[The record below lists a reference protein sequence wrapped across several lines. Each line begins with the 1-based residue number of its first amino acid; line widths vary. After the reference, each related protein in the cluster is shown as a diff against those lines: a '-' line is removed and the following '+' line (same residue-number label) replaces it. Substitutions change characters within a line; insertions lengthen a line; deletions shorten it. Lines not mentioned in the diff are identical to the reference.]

1 MTDDASIADLV
12 SRARRGD
19 RAAFGALI
27 GRFERTALAVAFA
40 ATGDE
45 HAAGDVT
52 QEAFLRAWRRLDG
65 LKDDAK
71 FAGWLCCIVRNSAAD
86 LRRRARPDRP
96 PAAIPDDGR
105 GVDPVEALDR
115 LETSERIAAAL
126 SGLDELSRTVVVLRY
141 YQGLSSS
148 AIADLL
154 TTSRSAVDMRLS
166 RARAMLKQLL
176 SREDGIAR

>member
-27 GRFERTALAVAFA
+27 RRFERTALAVAFA

-52 QEAFLRAWRRLDG
+52 QEAFLRAWRRLDA

-86 LRRRARPDRP
+86 LRRKVRPDRA
-96 PAAIPDDGR
+96 PAMPDDDR
-105 GVDPVEALDR
+105 SVDPVEALDR
-115 LETSERIAAAL
+115 QETSDRIAAAL
-126 SGLDELSRTVVVLRY
+126 GALDELSRTVVVLRY
-141 YQGLSSS
+141 YEGLSSS

-166 RARAMLKQLL
+166 RARAMLKRLL
-176 SREDGIAR
+176 IREDGIVR